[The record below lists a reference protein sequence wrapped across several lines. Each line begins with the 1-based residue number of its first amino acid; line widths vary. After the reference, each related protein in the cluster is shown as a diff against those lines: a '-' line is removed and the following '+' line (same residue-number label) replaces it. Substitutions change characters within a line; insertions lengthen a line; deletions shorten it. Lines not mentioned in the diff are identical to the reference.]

1 MYILHISYLFEP
13 VSWVILESVV
23 PSSLS
28 PERLILEAVVS
39 SSLSPERLILLTAHY
54 VIKDTQSTMLLKI
67 HSPLC
72 Y

>member
-1 MYILHISYLFEP
+1 MYILHLISYHLEL

-39 SSLSPERLILLTAHY
+39 SSLSPERLILDVSQNSLSY
-54 VIKDTQSTMLLKI
+54 NKK
-67 HSPLC
+67 
-72 Y
+72 